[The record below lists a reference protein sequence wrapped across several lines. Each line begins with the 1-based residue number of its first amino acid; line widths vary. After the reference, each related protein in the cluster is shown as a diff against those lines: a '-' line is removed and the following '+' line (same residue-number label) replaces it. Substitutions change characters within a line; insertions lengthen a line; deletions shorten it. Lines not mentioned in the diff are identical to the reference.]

1 MSGRRDAFGKFLSDL
16 EPIEVRLRGMHLHSY
31 TAHASYLKPLFGGK
45 GRQLLEERQC
55 KGDQGLVLL
64 CPKVCCSS
72 GKSPN
77 TRAPRSPAT
86 QRDAP

>member
-1 MSGRRDAFGKFLSDL
+1 MLVWWHPAVHLADKFCASVAV
-16 EPIEVRLRGMHLHSY
+16 E
-31 TAHASYLKPLFGGK
+31 TSYLKPLFGGA

-55 KGDQGLVLL
+55 NGDQGLVLL
-64 CPKVCCSS
+64 GPDVCCSS

-77 TRAPRSPAT
+77 IRAPRSPAT